1 MTLTNVKDVDAHSLI
16 LEISKDLKENQGVKM
31 PEFAVFVKTGS
42 HNERA
47 PDNKDWWFIR
57 MASILRR
64 VYTSGTVTVK
74 KLRSY
79 YGGKK
84 RRGVRPSVFRKA
96 GGKIIRVCLQDL
108 EKLGYVKQTEMKGRQ
123 ITTKGQAYLDKMATK
138 LFNDAKKDVPKKVEA
153 KKEKPKV
160 EVPKEAPK
168 KAETPKEESK
178 VEAPK
183 EKPES
188 VDKQ

>member
-47 PDNKDWWFIR
+47 PDNEDWWYIR

-108 EKLGYVKQTEMKGRQ
+108 EKLGFVKQTEMKGRQ
-123 ITTKGQAYLDKMATK
+123 ITVKGQAYLDKMATK
-138 LFNDAKKDVPKKVEA
+138 LFNDAKKNKKEIP
-153 KKEKPKV
+153 KEKPKV
-160 EVPKEAPK
+160 APKVEKPKAEPKEKP
-168 KAETPKEESK
+168 KAET
-178 VEAPK
+178 PK

-188 VDKQ
+188 VGKQ